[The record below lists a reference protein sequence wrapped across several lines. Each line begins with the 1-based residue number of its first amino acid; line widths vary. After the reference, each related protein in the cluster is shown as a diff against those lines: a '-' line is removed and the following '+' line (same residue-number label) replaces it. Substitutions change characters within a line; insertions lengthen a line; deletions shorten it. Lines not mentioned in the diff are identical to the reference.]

1 MRTGILGV
9 TLVKRLQGCVKFIY
23 NSPILILYKRHGLTY
38 KALTPCSA
46 LPLAPWRA
54 NILQRNLKRSKDI
67 ILPLAIP

>member
-38 KALTPCSA
+38 KALTP
-46 LPLAPWRA
+46 
-54 NILQRNLKRSKDI
+54 
-67 ILPLAIP
+67 